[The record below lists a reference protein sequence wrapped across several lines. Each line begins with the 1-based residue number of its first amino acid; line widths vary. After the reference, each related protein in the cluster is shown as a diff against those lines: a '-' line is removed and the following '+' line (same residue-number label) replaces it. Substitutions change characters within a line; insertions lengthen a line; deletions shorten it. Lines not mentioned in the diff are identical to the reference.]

1 MPGPGR
7 ERTTGIHLIIITYGN
22 DANHE
27 HTYAAPPS
35 PYPGSLSF
43 LKNGLEHFPAA
54 FRGIVRTSSPALE
67 DFDSIRVDGK
77 WEVGIEHSEGFF
89 VELRIRTQAAVA
101 ALRFGIIGLDD
112 S

>member
-1 MPGPGR
+1 MEDPFHRSRIPLEAYTPR
-7 ERTTGIHLIIITYGN
+7 RRSRTPAVHLRT
-22 DANHE
+22 
-27 HTYAAPPS
+27 S
-35 PYPGSLSF
+35 FPGSLSF

-77 WEVGIEHSEGFF
+77 WEVGIEHSEEFF
-89 VELRIRTQAAVA
+89 VELRIRTQVAVT